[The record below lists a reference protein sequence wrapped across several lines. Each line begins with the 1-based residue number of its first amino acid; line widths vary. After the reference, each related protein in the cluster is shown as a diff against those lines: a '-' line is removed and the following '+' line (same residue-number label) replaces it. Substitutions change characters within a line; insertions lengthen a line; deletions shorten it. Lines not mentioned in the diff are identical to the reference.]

1 MLYAMRVQKKT
12 KHLPIEGLQGTIII
26 YSVHSAQIQI
36 FFPMKEAIVTTP
48 YSDNSILS
56 LFFLI
61 SIATSI
67 PLFFRGK
74 SLQYKNCGKIT
85 RQRSMLLSKLV
96 KWVPLGLQRP
106 NIYQL
111 FTLNLMKPCLKFAPE
126 ATFKQMYSTCSSF
139 KQSFQV
145 VRQRYGELQLDSV
158 LHLIFRLHTQITKFG
173 KNVMD

>member
-1 MLYAMRVQKKT
+1 MKNKK
-12 KHLPIEGLQGTIII
+12 
-26 YSVHSAQIQI
+26 S
-36 FFPMKEAIVTTP
+36 IV
-48 YSDNSILS
+48 
-56 LFFLI
+56 I
-61 SIATSI
+61 SFSNFKSNI
-67 PLFFRGK
+67 PLSGGK

-85 RQRSMLLSKLV
+85 RLRSMLLGKLV

-145 VRQRYGELQLDSV
+145 VRQRCAELQLESV
-158 LHLIFRLHTQITKFG
+158 SHLIFRLERIFCLFQCSIEIYGVFAINFG
-173 KNVMD
+173 FLDSY

>member
-1 MLYAMRVQKKT
+1 MVQVVCK
-12 KHLPIEGLQGTIII
+12 
-26 YSVHSAQIQI
+26 Y
-36 FFPMKEAIVTTP
+36 FFPISEFSYFIIRFLHHIIFVI
-48 YSDNSILS
+48 NSSYFVIRFYFRVIFT
-56 LFFLI
+56 FFLI
-61 SIATSI
+61 SKATYSYT
-67 PLFFRGK
+67 PLSGEK

-145 VRQRYGELQLDSV
+145 VRQRYSELQLESV